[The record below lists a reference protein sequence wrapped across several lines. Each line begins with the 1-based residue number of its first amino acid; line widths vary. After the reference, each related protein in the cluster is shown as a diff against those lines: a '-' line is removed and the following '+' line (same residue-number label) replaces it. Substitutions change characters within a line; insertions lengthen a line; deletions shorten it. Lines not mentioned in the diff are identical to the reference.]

1 LLEVLLLLEL
11 NETHRYEKKS
21 PCKPKKKKKKGGK
34 EIKKKR
40 KKEAI
45 RGCFFRDDAGQRT
58 GCKILNKFLR
68 SLQKKEEKS

>member
-1 LLEVLLLLEL
+1 MLEVLLLLEL

-21 PCKPKKKKKKGGK
+21 PCKPKKEKKGGK
-34 EIKKKR
+34 EIKKR
-40 KKEAI
+40 EREKKAI

-58 GCKILNKFLR
+58 GYKILNKFLR